1 VDLSF
6 CVTSVKTRCICYI
19 GTVKFLQKFQSIDD
33 HICIL
38 TYSRRKQK
46 LVWRIFSLNMGVRSA
61 MSMTWKKIQ
70 RTLSLV
76 MTRKKHVMWYDIMV
90 EVVPVCMLLLFIVSF
105 LACCSFWTNKDVYIY
120 VISDFVKCRF
130 RYVVR
135 VTVRLRVRVGL
146 VRVGLR
152 VRVRFSYFV

>member
-1 VDLSF
+1 VSLQLKRGVY
-6 CVTSVKTRCICYI
+6 VTVHWYSQIPSEIPVHWRPHLYINLFSKKAEIGVKN
-19 GTVKFLQKFQSIDD
+19 
-33 HICIL
+33 
-38 TYSRRKQK
+38 
-46 LVWRIFSLNMGVRSA
+46 IFSQYWSQIRNVYDL
-61 MSMTWKKIQ
+61 KKIQ

-90 EVVPVCMLLLFIVSF
+90 EVVPVCMLLLFIVFF